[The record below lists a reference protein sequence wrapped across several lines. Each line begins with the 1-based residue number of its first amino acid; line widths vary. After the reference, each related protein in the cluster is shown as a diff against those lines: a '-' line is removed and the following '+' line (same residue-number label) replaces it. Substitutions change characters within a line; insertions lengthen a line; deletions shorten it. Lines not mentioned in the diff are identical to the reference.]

1 MDYFERAKEL
11 MPEMVEARRYIHKNA
26 EVGFLLPMSTAFVM
40 KKLIELDYEPREICN
55 SGIVATIGKPGKCVL
70 LRADMDA
77 LPMPEETGLP
87 FASTNPL
94 AAHTCG
100 HDLHTAALLGTA
112 RLLRE
117 NESALDGTVK
127 LMFQPGEEIFWG
139 AKEMIAHGVLEN
151 PAVNIAFAGHV
162 TPRYKTGNIAMRSGP
177 AMASCDFFRI
187 NIKGKATHGS
197 VPNQGVSPINIAVHI
212 YLAMQELISREVNF
226 QSGHGASLT
235 LGSFQAGN
243 VPNTIPDDAVLLG
256 TLRSF
261 DEEERRFL
269 LERLRCLTENT
280 AKMFRGTAT
289 LEIMTAV
296 PILHNN
302 PTLCRCVGRYF
313 RELFGRDAL
322 EDSLIYGS
330 EDFAFVSERVPTV
343 DLYVG
348 AVHPDYDGPF
358 YASHHSKIVFDEDA
372 LAVSAALGAEVAT
385 RWLAEHTEQ

>member
-1 MDYFERAKEL
+1 MNYFARAKEL
-11 MPEMVEARRYIHKNA
+11 MPEMAEARRYIHKNA
-26 EVGFLLPMSTAFVM
+26 EVGAELPLAAAFVM
-40 KKLIELDYEPREICN
+40 KKLGEMGYEPREICK
-55 SGIVATIGKPGKCVL
+55 SGVVATIGKPGRCVL

-77 LPMPEETGLP
+77 LPMPEESGLP
-87 FASTNPL
+87 FASSNPL

-112 RLLRE
+112 RLLKE
-117 NESALDGTVK
+117 NEQALKGTVK
-127 LMFQPGEEIFWG
+127 LMFQPGEEIFQG
-139 AKEMIAHGVLEN
+139 AREMISHGVLEN
-151 PAVNIAFAGHV
+151 PKVDAAFAGHV

-187 NIKGKATHGS
+187 KVKGKAAHGS

-212 YLAMQELISREVNF
+212 YLALQELISREVNF
-226 QSGHGASLT
+226 QSGDGASLT

-269 LERLRCLTENT
+269 LERLRCVTEGT
-280 AKMFRGTAT
+280 AKMFRGTAA

-296 PILHNN
+296 PVEYND
-302 PTLCRCVGRYF
+302 PEFCGCVARYF
-313 RELFGRDAL
+313 HELFGREAL

-330 EDFAFVSERVPTV
+330 EDFAFISERVPSV

-348 AVHPDYDGPF
+348 AVHPGYDGPF

-372 LAVSAALGAEVAT
+372 MAVSAALSAEVST
-385 RWLAEHTEQ
+385 RWLAEHGEV